1 MPVSRVASGHAFLRL
16 FSLLELVLVLRT
28 YVSTTVSSRAESLLP
43 AVGVAIFFLAFGGQ
57 GVRNL
62 FGWVGFGVIAGIVL
76 IAAWVIFFLA
86 GRAVTLRRLSLS
98 VSSYILVCCLS
109 VIWSQ
114 YRLETFGSALITLAT
129 SSAGVL
135 VAIAF
140 PLRQM
145 LDVFTQAMKII
156 VAASYAL
163 ELWVSLVVGHR
174 IPPMYMRNW
183 KEVPELY
190 YWVNDALFKG
200 GPIQGFVG
208 NRNPLA
214 FIALLLMLCV
224 LVLWAEDRT
233 HHLRNG
239 AWLLACVGIL
249 VLTGS
254 ATVFVAM
261 LVSVSALVFF
271 LIIRRLGFYERR
283 FAVRVALT
291 AAASFLLV
299 AVIMKDQVTILLGRS
314 SDMTGRG
321 VIWQKLLE
329 LWQQHPFLGWGWVV
343 LWPPWLPLFKNLV
356 VRPDGTPTMQAHNAY
371 IEALFQT
378 GIVGLML
385 LAFAVLWVMIRIFRV
400 ALRDLETDLVPTLA
414 AVLMLAMFVQSFTES
429 RLLTEGNW
437 VLFVAFATW
446 LKVRA
451 ESYDFH
457 PPRRAVPGG
466 RTSTTAAS

>member
-1 MPVSRVASGHAFLRL
+1 MN
-16 FSLLELVLVLRT
+16 
-28 YVSTTVSSRAESLLP
+28 TTVSSRAESLLP
-43 AVGVAIFFLAFGGQ
+43 IAGVAIFFLAFAGQ
-57 GVRNL
+57 GVRNT
-62 FGWVGFGVIAGIVL
+62 FGWLGFGIITVL
-76 IAAWVIFFLA
+76 VLLACWVVFFLA
-86 GRAVTLRRLSLS
+86 GRRVTLRRISLS
-98 VSSYILVCCLS
+98 VSSFIVLCCLS

-114 YRLETFGSALITLAT
+114 YRLETFASALITLAT
-129 SSAGVL
+129 SSAGIL

-145 LDVFTQAMKII
+145 LKVFMDAMKI
-156 VAASYAL
+156 VVVLSYVL
-163 ELWVSLVVGHR
+163 ELWVSLFVGHR
-174 IPPMYMRNW
+174 IPPVYMRHW

-190 YWVNDALFKG
+190 YWINDSLFRG

-214 FIALLLMLCV
+214 FIALLLLLCV
-224 LVLWAEDRT
+224 LVFWIQDRNQHIRNFLWVC
-233 HHLRNG
+233 
-239 AWLLACVGIL
+239 ACVGIL
-249 VLTGS
+249 ILTGS

-261 LVSVSALVFF
+261 LVSLSALVFL
-271 LIIRRLGFYERR
+271 LIIRHLGFYERR

-299 AVIMKDQVTILLGRS
+299 AVVMKDQVTEILGRS

-321 VIWQKLLE
+321 VIWAKLLE
-329 LWQQHPFLGWGWVV
+329 LWTEHPLLGWGWVV
-343 LWPPWLPLFKNLV
+343 MWPPWLPLFKNLV

-400 ALRDLETDLVPTLA
+400 ALRDLESDLIPVLA

-451 ESYDFH
+451 ESIDFH
-457 PPRRAVPGG
+457 PPRRGDEAARRLGAAG
-466 RTSTTAAS
+466 DADRSTAS

>member
-1 MPVSRVASGHAFLRL
+1 
-16 FSLLELVLVLRT
+16 
-28 YVSTTVSSRAESLLP
+28 
-43 AVGVAIFFLAFGGQ
+43 
-57 GVRNL
+57 
-62 FGWVGFGVIAGIVL
+62 
-76 IAAWVIFFLA
+76 
-86 GRAVTLRRLSLS
+86 
-98 VSSYILVCCLS
+98 
-109 VIWSQ
+109 
-114 YRLETFGSALITLAT
+114 
-129 SSAGVL
+129 
-135 VAIAF
+135 
-140 PLRQM
+140 
-145 LDVFTQAMKII
+145 
-156 VAASYAL
+156 
-163 ELWVSLVVGHR
+163 
-174 IPPMYMRNW
+174 
-183 KEVPELY
+183 
-190 YWVNDALFKG
+190 
-200 GPIQGFVG
+200 
-208 NRNPLA
+208 
-214 FIALLLMLCV
+214 
-224 LVLWAEDRT
+224 
-233 HHLRNG
+233 
-239 AWLLACVGIL
+239 
-249 VLTGS
+249 
-254 ATVFVAM
+254 
-261 LVSVSALVFF
+261 
-271 LIIRRLGFYERR
+271 
-283 FAVRVALT
+283 
-291 AAASFLLV
+291 
-299 AVIMKDQVTILLGRS
+299 MKDQVTILLGRS